1 MAELEWSALW
11 NYVLSLQSFRTLLD
25 FELHFLSF
33 IQRFVT
39 IGLNGGKMHEHIFAR
54 LALNEAKTLRSVEP
68 LHDTLLFAHGIP
80 LLLNSLLNGVFAP
93 ARCRFLGVHWAGGK
107 TSFLNA
113 ALCWHK
119 SACQSSKHCK
129 CFGRPNLSRSCAP
142 RRIHPNKRRKPY
154 IVS

>member
-68 LHDTLLFAHGIP
+68 LHHTLLFAHGIP
-80 LLLNSLLNGVFAP
+80 LLLNSLSNGIFAP

-107 TSFLNA
+107 RSEEHTSEL
-113 ALCWHK
+113 
-119 SACQSSKHCK
+119 QSHSD
-129 CFGRPNLSRSCAP
+129 L
-142 RRIHPNKRRKPY
+142 
-154 IVS
+154 V